1 MYVLWLA
8 GESHKTLDGV
18 AISVNKTESN
28 RKSWVYIYNQ
38 KVSQHGMV
46 AQVVPYKS
54 FHEMIKSGQLI
65 VEQYIKLWKR
75 SFMQPSHYVAKN
87 K

>member
-8 GESHKTLDGV
+8 GKSHKTLDGV
-18 AISVNKTESN
+18 TISVNKMESN
-28 RKSWVYIYNQ
+28 RKSWVYLYNQ
-38 KVSQHGMV
+38 KVSQHRMV
-46 AQVVPYKS
+46 AQVVPFKS

-75 SFMQPSHYVAKN
+75 SSMQPSHYVA
-87 K
+87 